1 MKKILATTVMASGDP
16 GFGIPWST
24 PGLHRLPGKVV
35 SFSRNVGA
43 FAQSTGWGAL
53 ITSLGISIN
62 FKNLS
67 KVSRSLIYLG
77 W

>member
-35 SFSRNVGA
+35 NYSRYAVT
-43 FAQSTGWGAL
+43 FAQSAGWAL
-53 ITSLGISIN
+53 IMTLG
-62 FKNLS
+62 F
-67 KVSRSLIYLG
+67 SRFQELI
-77 W
+77 

>member
-35 SFSRNVGA
+35 SFLRNVGA
-43 FAQSTGWGAL
+43 FAQSTG
-53 ITSLGISIN
+53 
-62 FKNLS
+62 
-67 KVSRSLIYLG
+67 
-77 W
+77 